1 MENSI
6 LGKEFIMEQEIKRMV
21 IIKTQSREEEF
32 RIADKIHNQLVGNP
46 DYIESRICLNMSK
59 DRDDGTE
66 NEVHLIIFND
76 SESDPE
82 ITI

>member
-1 MENSI
+1 
-6 LGKEFIMEQEIKRMV
+6 MEQEIKRMV

-76 SESDPE
+76 SESEPE

>member
-1 MENSI
+1 
-6 LGKEFIMEQEIKRMV
+6 MEQEIKRMV

-32 RIADKIHNQLVGNP
+32 GIADKIHNQLVGNP

-82 ITI
+82 IKI